1 MNRFIFLFLSFFIS
15 VFSYSQRS
23 YMVYIQSETA
33 KPFFVKQDDVIHSSS
48 QAGYIILSRLKDTVV
63 HFSIGF
69 PENKW
74 PEQRFTLLM
83 QSNDHGYLLK
93 NFGEKGWGLFDLQS
107 LSVIMN
113 ESSNNNSK
121 MKLNEQSTSFTN
133 LLSKASGDSLLLYTE
148 IKPDVKKEEVIAKQ
162 ETITTGK
169 EIIEPVKKEATI
181 VVNDLT
187 TEKQSPVKVNVTDS
201 VKNAQSQVK
210 NEVKAEK
217 QEVKTNPVEKP
228 AIVAAQKTEPVK
240 DLAIEKATDDYK
252 LSKISRKSESS
263 TTEGFGLVFIDTYAD
278 GKQDTIRL
286 LIANDNKYKLVS
298 ANESQDVKPIKD
310 TQTFLE
316 NAGTKPVAIAAEA
329 KQARD
334 CRDVAGNTDFLNLR
348 KRMASEDTE
357 AKMVEEAK
365 RSFKFRC
372 YSTEQIRNLSALFL
386 TPLGK
391 YDFFEAAYQHTSDAD
406 QFKNLESELK
416 DEYYKVR
423 FKEILDNK

>member
-1 MNRFIFLFLSFFIS
+1 MNRFIILLLSFFIS

-23 YMVYIQSETA
+23 YMVYIQSETG

-48 QAGYIILSRLKDTVV
+48 QAGYIILSKLKDTVV

-83 QSNDHGYLLK
+83 QSDDHGYLLK
-93 NFGEKGWGLFDLQS
+93 NFAEKGWGLFDLQS
-107 LSVIMN
+107 LAVIMN
-113 ESSNNNSK
+113 ESSDSNSK

-148 IKPDVKKEEVIAKQ
+148 IKPEVKKEEVAAKK
-162 ETITTGK
+162 ETITPEK
-169 EIIEPVKKEATI
+169 EMLPATKKEASI
-181 VVNDLT
+181 VKNDL
-187 TEKQSPVKVNVTDS
+187 EKESPVKPNATDS
-201 VKNAQSQVK
+201 IRNTQSAVK
-210 NEVKAEK
+210 NEAKAEK
-217 QEVKTNPVEKP
+217 QELKNDPVEKP
-228 AIVAAQKTEPVK
+228 AITAAKQTEPVK
-240 DLAIEKATDDYK
+240 DWGIDKATAGYK
-252 LSKISRKSESS
+252 LSKVSRKSESS

-286 LIANDNKYKLVS
+286 LIANDNKYNLIS
-298 ANESQDVKPIKD
+298 ANESQDEKSMENGQVFTKNESAKAMD
-310 TQTFLE
+310 T
-316 NAGTKPVAIAAEA
+316 VSDA

-334 CRDVAGNTDFLNLR
+334 CRDVAANTDFLNLR

-365 RSFKFRC
+365 RSFKFKC

-391 YDFFEAAYQHTSDAD
+391 YDFFEAAYYHTADAD

-423 FKEILDNK
+423 FKEMLNNK

>member
-1 MNRFIFLFLSFFIS
+1 MNRFIILLLSFFIS

-23 YMVYIQSETA
+23 YMVYIQSETG

-48 QAGYIILSRLKDTVV
+48 QAGYIILSKLKDTVV

-74 PEQRFTLLM
+74 PEQRFALLM
-83 QSNDHGYLLK
+83 QSDDHGYLLK

-107 LSVIMN
+107 LAVIMN
-113 ESSNNNSK
+113 ESSDSNSK

-148 IKPDVKKEEVIAKQ
+148 IKPEVKKEEVAAKK
-162 ETITTGK
+162 ETITPEK
-169 EIIEPVKKEATI
+169 EMLPATKKEASI
-181 VVNDLT
+181 VKNDL
-187 TEKQSPVKVNVTDS
+187 EKESPVKPNATDS
-201 VKNAQSQVK
+201 IRNTQSAVK
-210 NEVKAEK
+210 NEAKAEK
-217 QEVKTNPVEKP
+217 QELKNDPVEKP
-228 AIVAAQKTEPVK
+228 AITAAKQTEPVK
-240 DLAIEKATDDYK
+240 DWGIDKATAGYK
-252 LSKISRKSESS
+252 LSKVSRKSESS

-286 LIANDNKYKLVS
+286 LIANDNKYNLIS
-298 ANESQDVKPIKD
+298 ANESQDEKSMENGQVFTKNESAKAMD
-310 TQTFLE
+310 T
-316 NAGTKPVAIAAEA
+316 VSDA
-329 KQARD
+329 KQASD

-365 RSFKFRC
+365 RSFKFKC

-391 YDFFEAAYQHTSDAD
+391 YDFFEAAYYHTADAD

-423 FKEILDNK
+423 FKEMLNNK